1 MAARSSEQ
9 VSIREVAASAGVA
22 ISSVSRVLADHPDVS
37 DDMRARVQRAVR
49 ESGYEPNT
57 AAKTLRSGKSMSVG
71 FVIGDISNPLMSAI
85 ALAAETRLAE
95 DNYTLLL
102 ANSRGTAEQD
112 LENVR
117 LFRQRRVDGLLLSIT
132 DESNRTLR
140 RELTR
145 FDKPVVLL
153 DRRLEKIS
161 TVSSV
166 FFDHYTGFVAATE
179 HLLSLGHRRIGLIAG
194 SDKVRPARERLAAVR
209 QVMDTVEGA
218 TLAVRLG
225 MLGRAQGSMAVESLM
240 AENSRP
246 TAIICAGNQLL
257 AGTLSAL
264 RAHGVRIPRDMS
276 LVTTDD
282 TELAEFHQP
291 PIATVARDA
300 GSLGHVAAE
309 VLLRQM
315 AGEPSGRPVT
325 LPTRFEPAGS
335 CGQVNDEG

>member
-1 MAARSSEQ
+1 MATRSDER

-22 ISSVSRVLADHPDVS
+22 ISSVSRVLAGHPDVS
-37 DDMRARVQRAVR
+37 EDMRARVQRAVR

-71 FVIGDISNPLMSAI
+71 FVIGDITNPLMSAI

-112 LENVR
+112 VENVR

-132 DESNRTLR
+132 DESNKTLR

-153 DRRLEKIS
+153 DRRLERLPN
-161 TVSSV
+161 VSSV
-166 FFDHYTGFVAATE
+166 FFDHAAGFSAATE

-194 SDKVRPARERLAAVR
+194 SDHVRTTRERLAAVER
-209 QVMDTVEGA
+209 AVGSVKQATVMVRRG
-218 TLAVRLG
+218 TLSREQ
-225 MLGRAQGSMAVESLM
+225 GRTAVESLL
-240 AENSRP
+240 AERTRP

-257 AGTLSAL
+257 AGALSAL
-264 RAHGVRIPRDMS
+264 RAHGVQVPRDMS

-291 PIATVARDA
+291 PIATVSRDA
-300 GSLGHVAAE
+300 RSLGHVAAE
-309 VLLRQM
+309 ILLSRM
-315 AGEPSGRPVT
+315 AGEPPAPPAI
-325 LPTRFEPAGS
+325 LPTAFAATDS
-335 CGQVNDEG
+335 CGQV